1 LPRVI
6 RQGNKLFQMSI
17 KSSKHTAPLRFLDS
31 FNIIPVKLANFPET
45 FALNME
51 GKHYFPY
58 NYNQVKFV
66 FRILMFLLS
75 RKIMVLL
82 CHIYL
87 TQKII
92 MQMGF

>member
-1 LPRVI
+1 
-6 RQGNKLFQMSI
+6 MSI

-58 NYNQVKFV
+58 NYNQVKIV
-66 FRILMFLLS
+66 FFLNFLMLS
-75 RKIMVLL
+75 LAGKLWN
-82 CHIYL
+82 YFA
-87 TQKII
+87 T
-92 MQMGF
+92 FT